1 MNPSEMMDH
10 PAGEAQPADFDAADT
25 RETWTTPSVREY
37 VLDDVKGGAYASFE
51 YGVTVFS

>member
-37 VLDDVKGGAYASFE
+37 VLDDVKGGAFASFE